1 MYIGRRATAGF
12 PAIPAAPALERRL
25 LRGPAG
31 GSSMLR
37 SEDVQRDTPAWIFQV
52 WASFAISVGMTALG
66 VVYLPMDPW
75 IRAFLGMG
83 LLFSVGSALT
93 LAKTLRDNHEARR
106 LINRLSEAKAEKII
120 RDFEINDATGR
131 AAA

>member
-1 MYIGRRATAGF
+1 
-12 PAIPAAPALERRL
+12 
-25 LRGPAG
+25 
-31 GSSMLR
+31 MLR
-37 SEDVQRDTPAWIFQV
+37 SDDVQRDTPAWIFQV

>member
-1 MYIGRRATAGF
+1 
-12 PAIPAAPALERRL
+12 
-25 LRGPAG
+25 
-31 GSSMLR
+31 MLR

-52 WASFAISVGMTALG
+52 WASFAISVGTTAVG
-66 VVYLPMDPW
+66 IVYLPLDPW
-75 IRAFLGMG
+75 IRAFFGMG

-106 LINRLSEAKAEKII
+106 LLNRLSEAKAEKII

>member
-1 MYIGRRATAGF
+1 
-12 PAIPAAPALERRL
+12 
-25 LRGPAG
+25 
-31 GSSMLR
+31 MLR
-37 SEDVQRDTPAWIFQV
+37 SDDVQRDTPAWIFQV
-52 WASFAISVGMTALG
+52 WASFGISVGTTALG